1 MANINIKN
9 GKIDVDPSEPIAGRQ
24 FRVAAQINN
33 REVLGIQ
40 SSDCSTRS
48 TTKIPGHKAEVTLEI
63 VDSEGNDVIEP
74 SSKTGCFPI
83 ETAGSDKV
91 VVWTVTVE
99 DPGQYTLRVTVDP
112 KRGKQTGQE
121 DTADKQIEVFK
132 PGKVPE
138 DNRNSN
144 GGRNGNGGGA
154 PIFGDSNGGGN
165 GNGGGAPIFGDS
177 PTPNQPLGPG
187 ASVAVWVTRNP
198 LQAAA
203 GVGALAIAFTFL
215 GN

>member
-24 FRVAAQINN
+24 FRVATQINN

-63 VDSEGNDVIEP
+63 IDSEGNDVIEP

-99 DPGQYTLRVTVDP
+99 DPGQYTLRVTADP
-112 KRGKQTGQE
+112 KRGNRTGQE

-132 PGKVPE
+132 PGEVPE
-138 DNRNSN
+138 DNRNFN
-144 GGRNGNGGGA
+144 GGGNGNRGGA
-154 PIFGDSNGGGN
+154 PIFGDN
-165 GNGGGAPIFGDS
+165 

-187 ASVAVWVTRNP
+187 AAVAVWVTRNP

-203 GVGALAIAFTFL
+203 GVGALAIAFSFL
-215 GN
+215 GT